1 MQLIRSSKQAITKL
15 FRPTVSCIMSS
26 YCIRYTVNEV
36 VLSCWGHVG
45 RPSDFLLGVVDRT
58 VLASIDARTST
69 SSYSC
74 STTTQIL
81 HTPPFHETPH
91 LQEPSNSYRV
101 SHCFHAFTCARS
113 PVLARRRL
121 CSLAF
126 STSSWLLHCNRLTRQ
141 YNRAKHNKNHR
152 NQPPQGRGRKQLGT
166 GSNAPLRQ
174 RTRFTASLPASGV
187 NISLSFCQRYKR
199 AVKSTL

>member
-1 MQLIRSSKQAITKL
+1 VLDELSQVTQTDSVI
-15 FRPTVSCIMSS
+15 FFV
-26 YCIRYTVNEV
+26 V
-36 VLSCWGHVG
+36 VLYTCIPSLSMSMRWCCHVG
-45 RPSDFLLGVVDRT
+45 VTWGDFLLGVAVDRT
-58 VLASIDARTST
+58 ALASIDARTST

-81 HTPPFHETPH
+81 HTPPFHETTF
-91 LQEPSNSYRV
+91 LQEPSHSYRV
-101 SHCFHAFTCARS
+101 SHCFHASTCARS

-141 YNRAKHNKNHR
+141 CSRAKHNKNHR
-152 NQPPQGRGRKQLGT
+152 NQTPQARGRKQLGT
-166 GSNAPLRQ
+166 GSSVPLRQ
-174 RTRFTASLPASGV
+174 RMRFTASLPANGANFSS
-187 NISLSFCQRYKR
+187 NFCQRYKR